1 MHAWPRIPRNVATIQ
16 MYGVSVD
23 ANEVMVY
30 ANFDEKAWI
39 CSYIT
44 KTLSNLKSEDKKQG
58 LHASLYTLRQRY
70 WRDGDDKYAWRV

>member
-1 MHAWPRIPRNVATIQ
+1 

-44 KTLSNLKSEDKKQG
+44 KTLSNLKSEDKNKV
-58 LHASLYTLRQRY
+58 YTLAFILC
-70 WRDGDDKYAWRV
+70 DNVIGETAMINTLGEFEIVD